1 MKKIIF
7 AFLLLSVGISVNAQQ
22 QAAAPQQVT
31 TFILVRHA
39 EKATDGTTDPGL
51 TDIGKVRA
59 SALIK
64 LLKDTKVDA
73 IYSTNFKRT
82 RETVTPLSLIKN
94 LTILPYEGTKMEEV
108 DAMLKKFPGGTI
120 VICGHSNT
128 TPSIANYLSGKVTY
142 KDFEDTDYDNLLLV
156 DVLVKG
162 KAKVTWL
169 SY

>member
-1 MKKIIF
+1 MKKIVFVFIF
-7 AFLLLSVGISVNAQQ
+7 FFIVAELSAQQ
-22 QAAAPQQVT
+22 TPIPLQIT

-39 EKATDGTTDPGL
+39 EKVSDGTKDPEL
-51 TDIGKVRA
+51 TDAGKVRA
-59 SALIK
+59 NALIK

-94 LTILPYEGTKMEEV
+94 LTILPYDGMKMEEV
-108 DAMLKKFPGGTI
+108 DAMLKKFAGGTI
-120 VICGHSNT
+120 VVCGHSNT
-128 TPSIANYLSGKVTY
+128 TPSVANYLTGKADY
-142 KDFEDTDYDNLLLV
+142 KDFDDTDYDNLLLV
-156 DVLVKG
+156 DVLAKG